1 MFSIIQHKKISMK
14 SKILF
19 LVFLAFFPLLLE
31 AQKVV
36 VIKIDGAINPVSASF
51 IHDGI
56 EKVHKE
62 KAACLVIQLN
72 TPGGLL
78 QSTRAIVSDILMSP
92 VPVVVYVSPSGSH
105 AGSAGVFITLAAH
118 IAAMAPGTNIG
129 AAHPV
134 NLVGKTDS
142 VMNMKATND
151 AAAFI
156 RSIAEKR
163 KRNLEWSEDAVRN
176 SLSITENEAL
186 KKNVIDY
193 IAPNENELLNQIN
206 GHRVALNSGNVV
218 LHTKGAKIEYVEM
231 SASEKLLDFISN
243 PDVAYLLLMLGM
255 VGIYFELFNPGA
267 VLPGV
272 VGVISLI
279 LAFYAMNTLP
289 VNYAGLMLIIFSLV
303 LFLLEIKVVSHGVLA
318 IGGVVSLFLGSI
330 MLFKSSSSLD
340 MIKISTGIIV
350 SVTAISTVFF
360 LFVIGLGLK
369 AQRLKTVTGI
379 NILLGQTGET
389 LSMLDPQGQLQVNGE
404 VWTAESTKGKI
415 SKGELVKVIRVK
427 GLTLF
432 VEPMG
437 HVV

>member
-1 MFSIIQHKKISMK
+1 MK
-14 SKILF
+14 SKLLF
-19 LVFLAFFPLLLE
+19 LFFLAFFPLVLE

-36 VIKIDGAINPVSASF
+36 LIKIDGAINPVSASF

-56 EKVHKE
+56 EKAYKE
-62 KAACLVIQLN
+62 KAVCLFIQLN

-92 VPVVVYVSPSGSH
+92 VPIVVYVSPSGSH
-105 AGSAGVFITLAAH
+105 AGSAGVFVTLAAH

-193 IAPNENELLNQIN
+193 IAPDENTLLNQIN
-206 GHRVALNSGNVV
+206 GRTVTLNSGNVV

-231 SASEKLLDFISN
+231 SASEKLLDFISS
-243 PDVAYLLLMLGM
+243 PDIAYLLLMLGM
-255 VGIYFELFNPGA
+255 VGIYFELFNPGS

-318 IGGVVSLFLGSI
+318 IGGVVSLFLGSV

-340 MIKISTGIIV
+340 MIKVSVGIVV
-350 SVTAISTVFF
+350 SVTVISTVFF

-369 AQRLKTVTGI
+369 AQKLKTVTGI

-404 VWTAESTKGKI
+404 VWIAESIKGKI
-415 SKGELVKVIRVK
+415 SKGELVKVIKVK

-432 VEPMG
+432 VEPIN

>member
-1 MFSIIQHKKISMK
+1 MK
-14 SKILF
+14 NKILF
-19 LVFLAFFPLLLE
+19 LIFLIYFPLTLS
-31 AQKVV
+31 AQRVV

-51 IHDGI
+51 IHNGI
-56 EKVHKE
+56 EKATRE

-78 QSTRAIVSDILMSP
+78 QSARTIVSDILMSP

-118 IAAMAPGTNIG
+118 IAVMAPGTNIG

-134 NLVGKTDS
+134 NMVGKADS
-142 VMNMKATND
+142 VMNLKATND

-193 IAPNENELLNQIN
+193 ITPNQSALLNQID
-206 GHRVALNSGNVV
+206 GHNVELSSGNVT

-231 SASEKLLDFISN
+231 TASEKLLNFISS
-243 PDVAYLLLMLGM
+243 PDIAYILLMLGIF
-255 VGIYFELFNPGA
+255 GIYFELFNPGA

-289 VNYAGLMLIIFSLV
+289 VNYAGVMLIIFALI

-318 IGGVVSLFLGSI
+318 IGGVVSLFLGSV

-350 SVTAISTVFF
+350 SVTAISSIFF
-360 LFVIGLGLK
+360 LCVIGLGLR

-379 NILLGQTGET
+379 HILLGQTGET
-389 LSMLDPQGQLQVNGE
+389 LSPLDPQGQLQVNGE

-415 SKGELVKVIRVK
+415 SKGELVKVIKVK

-432 VEPMG
+432 VEPLG
-437 HVV
+437 

>member
-1 MFSIIQHKKISMK
+1 
-14 SKILF
+14 
-19 LVFLAFFPLLLE
+19 
-31 AQKVV
+31 
-36 VIKIDGAINPVSASF
+36 
-51 IHDGI
+51 
-56 EKVHKE
+56 
-62 KAACLVIQLN
+62 
-72 TPGGLL
+72 
-78 QSTRAIVSDILMSP
+78 MSP
-92 VPVVVYVSPSGSH
+92 VPVVVHVSPSGAH

-129 AAHPV
+129 AAHPI
-134 NLVGKTDS
+134 NMGGKTDS
-142 VMNMKATND
+142 VMNIKATND

-176 SLSITENEAL
+176 SLSITANEAL

-193 IAPNENELLNQIN
+193 IAADENDLLHQIDGRNVELS
-206 GHRVALNSGNVV
+206 AGNVT
-218 LHTKGAKIEYVEM
+218 LHTKGAKIQYVEM
-231 SASEKLLDFISN
+231 NTSEKLLNFLSN
-243 PDVAYLLLMLGM
+243 PDIAYILLMLGM
-255 VGIYFELFNPGA
+255 LGIYFELFNPGA

-318 IGGVVSLFLGSI
+318 IGGVVSLFLGSV

-350 SVTAISTVFF
+350 SVTVLSTAFF
-360 LFVIGLGLK
+360 LGIVGLGLR

-389 LSMLDPQGQLQVNGE
+389 LSQLDPQGQLQVNGE
-404 VWTAESTKGKI
+404 VWIAESTQGKI
-415 SKGELVKVIRVK
+415 NKGELVKVIKVK

-432 VEPMG
+432 VEPLE
-437 HVV
+437 HAV

>member
-1 MFSIIQHKKISMK
+1 MLS
-14 SKILF
+14 
-19 LVFLAFFPLLLE
+19 
-31 AQKVV
+31 AQRVV
-36 VIKIDGAINPVSASF
+36 VIKIDGTINPVSASF
-51 IHDGI
+51 IHYSI
-56 EKVHKE
+56 EKANRE

-78 QSTRAIVSDILMSP
+78 ESTRAIVSDILMSQ
-92 VPVVVYVSPSGSH
+92 VPTVVYVSPSGAH

-134 NLVGKTDS
+134 NLAGKTDS
-142 VMNMKATND
+142 VMNIKATND

-176 SLSITENEAL
+176 SLSLTENEAL
-186 KKNVIDY
+186 KKKVIDY
-193 IAPNENELLNQIN
+193 IAPDENTLLNQID
-206 GHRVALNSGNVV
+206 GRSVELNAGKVI
-218 LHTKGAKIEYVEM
+218 LHTKGAKIEYIEM
-231 SASEKLLDFISN
+231 STSEQLLNFISN
-243 PDVAYLLLMLGM
+243 PDIAYILLMLGM
-255 VGIYFELFNPGA
+255 LGLYFELFNPGA

-318 IGGVVSLFLGSI
+318 IGGVVSLFLGSV

-340 MIKISTGIIV
+340 MIKISTGIII
-350 SVTAISTVFF
+350 SVTFLSTAFF
-360 LFVIGLGLK
+360 LGIIGLGLR

-389 LSMLDPQGQLQVNGE
+389 LSQLDPKGQLQVNGE
-404 VWTAESTKGKI
+404 VWTAESIRGKI
-415 SKGELVKVIRVK
+415 NKGELVKVIKVK

-432 VEPMG
+432 VEPLE
-437 HVV
+437 HAV

>member
-1 MFSIIQHKKISMK
+1 MK
-14 SKILF
+14 NKILY
-19 LVFLAFFPLLLE
+19 LVFLICFPLMLT
-31 AQKVV
+31 AQRVV
-36 VIKIDGAINPVSASF
+36 VIKIDGSINPVSASF

-56 EKVHKE
+56 EKASRE
-62 KAACLVIQLN
+62 KAECLVIQLN

-78 QSTRAIVSDILMSP
+78 ESTRTIVSDILMSR
-92 VPVVVYVSPSGSH
+92 VPVVVHVYPSGAR

-129 AAHPV
+129 AAHPIKLTGTV
-134 NLVGKTDS
+134 DS
-142 VMNMKATND
+142 VMNVKATND

-163 KRNLEWSEDAVRN
+163 KRNLEWSEEAVRN

-186 KKNVIDY
+186 EKNVIDY
-193 IAPNENELLNQIN
+193 IAPDENALLNQIDGKN
-206 GHRVALNSGNVV
+206 LELSSGDIV
-218 LHTKGAKIEYVEM
+218 LHTKGAKIQHLEM
-231 SASEKLLDFISN
+231 SASEKLLNFISN
-243 PDVAYLLLMLGM
+243 PDVAYILLMLGM

-330 MLFKSSSSLD
+330 MLFKPSSSLD
-340 MIKISTGIIV
+340 MIKISTGIII
-350 SVTAISTVFF
+350 SVTVLSTVFF
-360 LFVIGLGLK
+360 LFIIGLGLR

-379 NILLGQTGET
+379 NILLGQIGET
-389 LSMLDPQGQLQVNGE
+389 LSQLDPQGQLQVNGE
-404 VWTAESTKGKI
+404 VWTAESTLGKI
-415 SKGELVKVIRVK
+415 NKGELVKVIEIK
-427 GLTLF
+427 GLTLL
-432 VEPMG
+432 VEPLKR
-437 HVV
+437 VV

>member
-1 MFSIIQHKKISMK
+1 MK
-14 SKILF
+14 NKILY
-19 LVFLAFFPLLLE
+19 LVFLICFPLMLT
-31 AQKVV
+31 AQRVV

-56 EKVHKE
+56 EKARRE
-62 KAACLVIQLN
+62 KAECLIIQLN

-78 QSTRAIVSDILMSP
+78 ESTRAIVSDILMSQ
-92 VPVVVYVSPSGSH
+92 VPVVVHVFPSGAR

-129 AAHPV
+129 AAHPIK
-134 NLVGKTDS
+134 LTGQTDS
-142 VMNMKATND
+142 VMNIKATND

-163 KRNLEWSEDAVRN
+163 KRNLEWSDDAVRN

-186 KKNVIDY
+186 EKNVIDY
-193 IAPNENELLNQIN
+193 IAPNENALLNQID
-206 GHRVALNSGNVV
+206 GQTVETGSGNVV
-218 LHTKGAKIEYVEM
+218 LHTKGTKIQYVEM
-231 SASEKLLDFISN
+231 SPSEKLLNFISN
-243 PDVAYLLLMLGM
+243 PDIAYVLLMLGM
-255 VGIYFELFNPGA
+255 LGIYFELFNPGA

-272 VGVISLI
+272 VGVICLI

-318 IGGVVSLFLGSI
+318 IGGVVSLFLGSV

-340 MIKISTGIIV
+340 MIKISTGIII
-350 SVTAISTVFF
+350 SVTVLSAVFF
-360 LFVIGLGLK
+360 LFIIGLGLR

-379 NILLGQTGET
+379 NILLGQIGET
-389 LSMLDPQGQLQVNGE
+389 LSQLDPQGQLQVNGE

-415 SKGELVKVIRVK
+415 NKGELVKVIEVK
-427 GLTLF
+427 GLTLL
-432 VEPMG
+432 VEPMERE
-437 HVV
+437 V

>member
-1 MFSIIQHKKISMK
+1 MLS
-14 SKILF
+14 
-19 LVFLAFFPLLLE
+19 
-31 AQKVV
+31 AQRVV
-36 VIKIDGAINPVSASF
+36 VIKIDGTINPVSASF
-51 IHDGI
+51 IHHSI
-56 EKVHKE
+56 ENAGRE
-62 KAACLVIQLN
+62 KATCLVIQLN

-78 QSTRAIVSDILMSP
+78 ESTRAIVSDMLMSP
-92 VPVVVYVSPSGSH
+92 IPVVVYVSPSGAH

-142 VMNMKATND
+142 VMNIKATND

-163 KRNLEWSEDAVRN
+163 KRNLKWSEDAVRN
-176 SLSITENEAL
+176 SLSITENEAF
-186 KKNVIDY
+186 KNKVIDY
-193 IAPNENELLNQIN
+193 IAPNENDLLNQID
-206 GHRVALNSGNVV
+206 GRIVELSAGKVR
-218 LHTKGAKIEYVEM
+218 LHTKGAKIQYVEM
-231 SASEKLLDFISN
+231 SSSEQLLNFISN
-243 PDVAYLLLMLGM
+243 PDIAYILLMLGM
-255 VGIYFELFNPGA
+255 LGIYFELFNTGA
-267 VLPGV
+267 ILPGV

-318 IGGVVSLFLGSI
+318 IGGVVSLFLGSV

-340 MIKISTGIIV
+340 MIKISTGIII
-350 SVTAISTVFF
+350 SVTFLSTAFF
-360 LFVIGLGLK
+360 LGIIGLGLR

-389 LSMLDPQGQLQVNGE
+389 LSQLDPKGQLQVNGE
-404 VWTAESTKGKI
+404 VWTAESIRGKI
-415 SKGELVKVIRVK
+415 NKGELVKVIKVK

-432 VEPMG
+432 VEPLE
-437 HVV
+437 HAV

>member
-1 MFSIIQHKKISMK
+1 MKDKI
-14 SKILF
+14 
-19 LVFLAFFPLLLE
+19 VFLIFLICFPLMLS
-31 AQKVV
+31 AQRVV
-36 VIKIDGAINPVSASF
+36 VIKIDGTINPVSASF
-51 IHDGI
+51 IHYSI
-56 EKVHKE
+56 EKANRE

-78 QSTRAIVSDILMSP
+78 ESTRAIVSDILMSQ
-92 VPVVVYVSPSGSH
+92 VPTVVYVSPSGAH

-134 NLVGKTDS
+134 NLAGKTDS
-142 VMNMKATND
+142 VMNIKATND

-176 SLSITENEAL
+176 SLSLTENEAL
-186 KKNVIDY
+186 KKKVIDY
-193 IAPNENELLNQIN
+193 IAPDENTLLNQID
-206 GHRVALNSGNVV
+206 GRSVELNAGKVI
-218 LHTKGAKIEYVEM
+218 LHTKGAKIEYIEM
-231 SASEKLLDFISN
+231 STSEQLLNFISN
-243 PDVAYLLLMLGM
+243 PDIAYILLMLGM
-255 VGIYFELFNPGA
+255 LGLYFELFNPGA

-318 IGGVVSLFLGSI
+318 IGGVVSLFLGSV

-340 MIKISTGIIV
+340 MIKISTGIII
-350 SVTAISTVFF
+350 SVTFLSTAFF
-360 LFVIGLGLK
+360 LGIIGLGLR

-389 LSMLDPQGQLQVNGE
+389 LSQLDPKGQLQVNGE
-404 VWTAESTKGKI
+404 VWTAESIRGKI
-415 SKGELVKVIRVK
+415 NKGELVKVIKVK

-432 VEPMG
+432 VEPLE
-437 HVV
+437 HAV

>member
-1 MFSIIQHKKISMK
+1 MK
-14 SKILF
+14 NKILF
-19 LVFLAFFPLLLE
+19 LIFLFCFPLMLS
-31 AQKVV
+31 AQRVV

-51 IHDGI
+51 IHNGI
-56 EKVHKE
+56 EKASRE

-78 QSTRAIVSDILMSP
+78 ESTRAIVSDILMSP
-92 VPVVVYVSPSGSH
+92 VPVVVHVSPSGAH

-134 NLVGKTDS
+134 NLVGKADS
-142 VMNMKATND
+142 VMNIKATND

-163 KRNLEWSEDAVRN
+163 KRNLEWSENAVRN

-193 IAPNENELLNQIN
+193 IAPDENALLNQIDGRN
-206 GHRVALNSGNVV
+206 VELSSGKVI
-218 LHTKGAKIEYVEM
+218 LHTKGAKIQYVEM
-231 SASEKLLDFISN
+231 STSEKLLNFISN
-243 PDVAYLLLMLGM
+243 PDIAYLLLMLGM
-255 VGIYFELFNPGA
+255 IGIYFELFNPGA

-318 IGGVVSLFLGSI
+318 IGGVVSLFLGSV

-340 MIKISTGIIV
+340 MIKISTGIII
-350 SVTAISTVFF
+350 SVTVLSTAFF
-360 LFVIGLGLK
+360 LCVISLGLR

-389 LSMLDPQGQLQVNGE
+389 LSQLDPQGQLQVNGE
-404 VWTAESTKGKI
+404 VWTAESTQGKI
-415 SKGELVKVIRVK
+415 NKGELVKVIKVK

-432 VEPMG
+432 VEPLE
-437 HVV
+437 HAI